1 MEELINKIQ
10 AVRNTLEGF
19 DIVSKRDTM
28 MKLLGCQQVLDEVLA
43 AMREPVKIEMEV
55 PDGNDQAE

>member
-1 MEELINKIQ
+1 MDELINKIQ

-43 AMREPVKIEMEV
+43 AMRQPVDVEV
-55 PDGNDQAE
+55 HVDGNDHAE

>member
-19 DIVSKRDTM
+19 EILSKRETM
-28 MKLLGCQQVLDEVLA
+28 MKLLGCQQVLDEVLS
-43 AMREPVKIEMEV
+43 AMREPVKIEAEV
-55 PDGNDQAE
+55 PDGNDHAE

>member
-43 AMREPVKIEMEV
+43 AMREPVNAEV
-55 PDGNDQAE
+55 QNGNDQAE